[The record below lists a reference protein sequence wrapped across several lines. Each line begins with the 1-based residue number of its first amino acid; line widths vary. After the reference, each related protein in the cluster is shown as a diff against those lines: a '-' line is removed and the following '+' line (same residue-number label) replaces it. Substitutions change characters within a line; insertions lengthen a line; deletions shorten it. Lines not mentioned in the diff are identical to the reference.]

1 MSARE
6 PPGGC
11 RTCVPVRRNHP
22 DAEPAARLPHLPLVE
37 SVRRLPR
44 SVKPTWR
51 GWIHAGTFPLVIVL
65 GTILVVRAED
75 AAGKISCAVF
85 VVSSLILFGMS
96 ALYHRINWS
105 PPVKRVLQRV
115 DHANIF
121 LLIAGTYTPIA
132 VLCLTPQ
139 KATILLSI
147 VWGGA
152 LAGIGIRMLWTT
164 APRWLFVPLYLLL
177 GYGALM
183 DILDFF
189 RANAAMMSLIIIGGV
204 LYSVGAGVYAL
215 KRPNP
220 VPGVF
225 EFHEVFH
232 ALTLLAFL
240 CHWTAI
246 FLVAVHPPTL

>member
-1 MSARE
+1 MSPSAT
-6 PPGGC
+6 PPGD
-11 RTCVPVRRNHP
+11 VENP
-22 DAEPAARLPHLPLVE
+22 DREPAAGLPHLPLVE
-37 SVRRLPR
+37 SVRQPPP
-44 SVKPTWR
+44 VKPTWR
-51 GWIHAGTFPLVIVL
+51 GWIHTGTFPVALVLGIVL
-65 GTILVVRAED
+65 IVVANGW
-75 AAGKISCAVF
+75 AAKISCAVF
-85 VVSSLILFGMS
+85 MASSLILFGMS

-121 LLIAGTYTPIA
+121 LLIAGSYTPIS
-132 VLCLTPQ
+132 VICLPPQ

-152 LAGIGIRMLWTT
+152 IAGIGIRMLWTT

-183 DILDFF
+183 YIVDFF
-189 RANAAMMSLIIIGGV
+189 AANAAMMTLIIVGGA
-204 LYSVGAGVYAL
+204 LYTLGATVYAL
-215 KRPNP
+215 KKPNP
-220 VPGVF
+220 VRGVF

-240 CHWTAI
+240 CHGTAI
-246 FLVAVHPPTL
+246 LLVAMNPPHLTP

>member
-1 MSARE
+1 MVKRGTDPTGGRAR
-6 PPGGC
+6 
-11 RTCVPVRRNHP
+11 P
-22 DAEPAARLPHLPLVE
+22 DREPAAGLPHLPLVE
-37 SVRRLPR
+37 SSSQRPQPT
-44 SVKPTWR
+44 KPTWR
-51 GWIHAGTFPLVIVL
+51 GWIHAGTFPLAFVL
-65 GTILVVRAED
+65 GSVLVVVAD
-75 AAGKISCAVF
+75 GIAAKISCAVF

-121 LLIAGTYTPIA
+121 LLIAGSYTPIA
-132 VLCLTPQ
+132 VICLPPK

-152 LAGIGIRMLWTT
+152 IAGIGLRMLWTT
-164 APRWLFVPLYLLL
+164 APRWLFVPFYLLL

-183 DILDFF
+183 YIMDFF
-189 RANAAMMSLIIIGGV
+189 AANAAMMILIIAGGL
-204 LYSVGAGVYAL
+204 LYSAGAAVFAL

-232 ALTLLAFL
+232 TLTLLAFL
-240 CHWTAI
+240 CHWVGI
-246 FLVAVHPPTL
+246 LIVAVDPPQLAR